1 MISWS
6 DFEKVE
12 MRTGTVIQVRDFAA
26 ARNPSYQLWVDFGE
40 WGIKKSSAQ
49 LTTLYTK
56 ETLLQKQVIAVINL
70 PVKQIGNFYSECLIL
85 GTIGE
90 NNTITLLQPEQK
102 TANGL
107 RIG

>member
-12 MRTGTVIQVRDFAA
+12 MRIGTVIQVRDFPA